1 MSLLHEQTN
10 EVASNATQVLSFFMT
25 FHSTVIIP
33 KKTFFFYEV
42 ESTVLENHSK
52 SLILRNIASEASYV
66 HYFDVLSM
74 RGKVVIMSH

>member
-1 MSLLHEQTN
+1 MNKRTRSRATRVSPEFFHDFSLHCHNTKEN
-10 EVASNATQVLSFFMT
+10 F
-25 FHSTVIIP
+25 
-33 KKTFFFYEV
+33 FFFYEV

-74 RGKVVIMSH
+74 RGKIVIMSH